1 MSVQSLTLSSALTE
15 SAPVRRRAA
24 EPDSGRA
31 AEAFTLP
38 DDTPRETASRAQ
50 DASAPRPKPERGQA
64 EDQSSPQ
71 RPDTKTS
78 DAKTN
83 AAKTNEDKAIDDK
96 ASVDKTDAAKTDAI
110 KPDAA
115 KTDAAKTNGVTQTLI
130 AVKPGETTPGAQ
142 AATASPPVQQDI
154 GALVSIAVAT
164 QAEAPASGEAV
175 KEKDAKG
182 VKDKATETP
191 AADPSALPTTPVE
204 GIIVPALPTIDL
216 SAAIVPGAVPAAATE
231 AAAPA
236 AGAVLAAGIA
246 KAGLASPKPAV
257 AASLQGDAAI
267 GGVGADAGGPADGA
281 GGKAQLTVGGQQSAH
296 AAKTAKE
303 EPAASSTAPQA
314 EFKPLELLQ
323 TPQNLVDLS
332 ALAQPRAGK
341 AGAAADL
348 TAPEQAAAGQATT
361 AHGQP
366 AAATQTTPLHMV
378 PIEIGMKALAGSRS
392 FDIRLD
398 PAELGRV
405 DVKLEVS
412 DKGEVSARLVVDRV
426 ETLHMLQR
434 DSRTL
439 ERAFEQAG
447 LKPSDAG
454 VEISLRDPAD
464 QSGFRQNRQQDD
476 APRRT
481 PTAMETGEDIVV
493 PAQPI
498 QTRRLVRL
506 GGVDLSI

>member
-15 SAPVRRRAA
+15 PAPVRRRAA

-50 DASAPRPKPERGQA
+50 DASAPRPKPERAQA

-71 RPDTKTS
+71 RPDAKTS

-83 AAKTNEDKAIDDK
+83 AAKTSA
-96 ASVDKTDAAKTDAI
+96 DKTDAAKTDAI
-110 KPDAA
+110 KTDAA
-115 KTDAAKTNGVTQTLI
+115 KTDAAKTNAATPVPI

-164 QAEAPASGEAV
+164 QAEAPASGDGV

-182 VKDKATETP
+182 VKDKAGETP
-191 AADPSALPTTPVE
+191 AVDPSALPTTPAE
-204 GIIVPALPTIDL
+204 GVVVPALPTIDL
-216 SAAIVPGAVPAAATE
+216 SAAIVPGAVPVAAAE

-257 AASLQGDAAI
+257 AAVSQGDAAI
-267 GGVGADAGGPADGA
+267 GGAGTDAGAPADGE
-281 GGKAQLTVGGQQSAH
+281 GGKAQLAIGGQQSAH
-296 AAKTAKE
+296 AAKTTKE
-303 EPAASSTAPQA
+303 EPAASSTAPAAPQA

-341 AGAAADL
+341 AGAGTDL
-348 TAPEQAAAGQATT
+348 TAPDQAAAGQATT

-481 PTAMETGEDIVV
+481 PTATETGEDIVV
-493 PAQPI
+493 PAQPV

>member
-1 MSVQSLTLSSALTE
+1 
-15 SAPVRRRAA
+15 
-24 EPDSGRA
+24 
-31 AEAFTLP
+31 
-38 DDTPRETASRAQ
+38 
-50 DASAPRPKPERGQA
+50 
-64 EDQSSPQ
+64 
-71 RPDTKTS
+71 
-78 DAKTN
+78 
-83 AAKTNEDKAIDDK
+83 
-96 ASVDKTDAAKTDAI
+96 
-110 KPDAA
+110 
-115 KTDAAKTNGVTQTLI
+115 
-130 AVKPGETTPGAQ
+130 
-142 AATASPPVQQDI
+142 
-154 GALVSIAVAT
+154 
-164 QAEAPASGEAV
+164 
-175 KEKDAKG
+175 
-182 VKDKATETP
+182 
-191 AADPSALPTTPVE
+191 
-204 GIIVPALPTIDL
+204 LPTIDL
-216 SAAIVPGAVPAAATE
+216 SAAIAPGAVPPAATE

-246 KAGLASPKPAV
+246 KAGFTSPKPA
-257 AASLQGDAAI
+257 AAAFLQGDAAI
-267 GGVGADAGGPADGA
+267 GGADAGAPADGE
-281 GGKAQLTVGGQQSAH
+281 GGKAQLAIGGQQAAH
-296 AAKTAKE
+296 AAKSAKE
-303 EPAASSTAPQA
+303 EPAASSTASVAPQA
-314 EFKPLELLQ
+314 DFKPLDLLQ

-348 TAPEQAAAGQATT
+348 ATPEQAAAGQATT
-361 AHGQP
+361 AHAQ
-366 AAATQTTPLHMV
+366 ASAATQTTPLHMV

-454 VEISLRDPAD
+454 VDITLRDPAD

-481 PTAMETGEDIVV
+481 PTATETGEDIVA

-498 QTRRLVRL
+498 PTRRLVRL

>member
-1 MSVQSLTLSSALTE
+1 VLCCSRPETPMSVQSLTLSSALTE
-15 SAPVRRRAA
+15 PAPVRRRAA

-38 DDTPRETASRAQ
+38 DDTPRERASPAQ
-50 DASAPRPKPERGQA
+50 DTSAPRPKPEQAQA

-71 RPDTKTS
+71 KSDARTS
-78 DAKTN
+78 DAKTD
-83 AAKTNEDKAIDDK
+83 ATKT
-96 ASVDKTDAAKTDAI
+96 
-110 KPDAA
+110 DAA
-115 KTDAAKTNGVTQTLI
+115 KTDAAKTDTAKTDAAKTNAATQTPI
-130 AVKPGETTPGAQ
+130 AVKPGETAPGAQ
-142 AATASPPVQQDI
+142 GATGSPPVQQDI

-191 AADPSALPTTPVE
+191 AVDPSALPATPAE
-204 GIIVPALPTIDL
+204 GVVVPALPTIDL
-216 SAAIVPGAVPAAATE
+216 SAAIVPGAVPAAAAE

-236 AGAVLAAGIA
+236 VGAVLAAGIA
-246 KAGLASPKPAV
+246 KAGLASPKLAIAV
-257 AASLQGDAAI
+257 SLQAHATGGAGADVGALADGEGGKAELAI
-267 GGVGADAGGPADGA
+267 GGQQTAHTTKPAREE
-281 GGKAQLTVGGQQSAH
+281 SA
-296 AAKTAKE
+296 AS
-303 EPAASSTAPQA
+303 PAASAAPQA

-348 TAPEQAAAGQATT
+348 IAPEQAAAGQATT

-366 AAATQTTPLHMV
+366 AAATQTTPLHMG

-454 VEISLRDPAD
+454 VEISLRDPSD

-476 APRRT
+476 ASRRT

>member
-15 SAPVRRRAA
+15 PAPVRRRAA

-38 DDTPRETASRAQ
+38 DDPSRETASRAQ
-50 DASAPRPKPERGQA
+50 DASAPRPKPERAQT

-71 RPDTKTS
+71 KP

-83 AAKTNEDKAIDDK
+83 ATQTSEDKAIEDK
-96 ASVDKTDAAKTDAI
+96 ASAGRTDAAKTDTT
-110 KPDAA
+110 KTDAV
-115 KTDAAKTNGVTQTLI
+115 KTDAAKTNAATPAPI

-142 AATASPPVQQDI
+142 AATASPPVQQDV

-164 QAEAPASGEAV
+164 QAEAQTGGDGV
-175 KEKDAKG
+175 KEKDAEG
-182 VKDKATETP
+182 PKDKAAETP
-191 AADPSALPTTPVE
+191 AADASALPTTPAE
-204 GIIVPALPTIDL
+204 GVVVLALPTIDL
-216 SAAIVPGAVPAAATE
+216 SAALVPAAVPAAATE

-236 AGAVLAAGIA
+236 AGAVPTAGIA
-246 KAGLASPKPAV
+246 KAGLASPKSAV
-257 AASLQGDAAI
+257 AAFLQGDAAV
-267 GGVGADAGGPADGA
+267 GGAGADVGAPANGE
-281 GGKAQLTVGGQQSAH
+281 GGKAQLAIGGQQTAH

-303 EPAASSTAPQA
+303 EPAASSTAPAAPQA
-314 EFKPLELLQ
+314 DFKPLELLQ

-341 AGAAADL
+341 TGAAADL
-348 TAPEQAAAGQATT
+348 ATPEQTAAGQATT
-361 AHGQP
+361 AHGQA

-454 VEISLRDPAD
+454 VDISLRDPAD

-476 APRRT
+476 APRRP
-481 PTAMETGEDIVV
+481 PTVSETGEDIVA
-493 PAQPI
+493 PAKPI

>member
-1 MSVQSLTLSSALTE
+1 VLCCSRPETPMSVQSLTLSSALTE
-15 SAPVRRRAA
+15 PAPVRRRAA

-38 DDTPRETASRAQ
+38 DDTPRERASPAQ
-50 DASAPRPKPERGQA
+50 DTSAPRPKPEQAQA

-71 RPDTKTS
+71 KSDARTS
-78 DAKTN
+78 DAKTD
-83 AAKTNEDKAIDDK
+83 ATKT
-96 ASVDKTDAAKTDAI
+96 
-110 KPDAA
+110 DAA
-115 KTDAAKTNGVTQTLI
+115 KTDAAKTDTAKTDAAKTNAATQTPI
-130 AVKPGETTPGAQ
+130 AVKPGETAPGAQ
-142 AATASPPVQQDI
+142 GATGSPPVQQDI

-191 AADPSALPTTPVE
+191 AVDPSALPATPAE
-204 GIIVPALPTIDL
+204 GVVVPALPTIDL
-216 SAAIVPGAVPAAATE
+216 SAAIVPGAVPAAAAE

-236 AGAVLAAGIA
+236 VGAVLAAGIA
-246 KAGLASPKPAV
+246 KAGLASPKLAIAV
-257 AASLQGDAAI
+257 SLQAHATGGAGADVGALADGEGGKAELAI
-267 GGVGADAGGPADGA
+267 GGQQTAHTTKPAREE
-281 GGKAQLTVGGQQSAH
+281 SA
-296 AAKTAKE
+296 AS
-303 EPAASSTAPQA
+303 PAASAAPQA

-348 TAPEQAAAGQATT
+348 IAPEQAAAGQATT

-454 VEISLRDPAD
+454 VEISLRDPSD

>member
-15 SAPVRRRAA
+15 PAPVRRRAA

-38 DDTPRETASRAQ
+38 DDTPRERAAPAQ
-50 DASAPRPKPERGQA
+50 DTSAPRPKPERAQA

-71 RPDTKTS
+71 KP

-83 AAKTNEDKAIDDK
+83 AAKTSEDKASADK
-96 ASVDKTDAAKTDAI
+96 VSADKTDAAKT
-110 KPDAA
+110 DAA
-115 KTDAAKTNGVTQTLI
+115 KTDAAKTNAATQAPT

-142 AATASPPVQQDI
+142 GATGSAPVQQDI

-164 QAEAPASGEAV
+164 QAEAPTSGDGV

-182 VKDKATETP
+182 VKDKATETS
-191 AADPSALPTTPVE
+191 AVDASALPTTPAE
-204 GIIVPALPTIDL
+204 GVVVPALPTIDL
-216 SAAIVPGAVPAAATE
+216 SAAIAPGAVPPAATE

-236 AGAVLAAGIA
+236 AGAVLAGGIA

-257 AASLQGDAAI
+257 SAFLQGDAAI
-267 GGVGADAGGPADGA
+267 GGAGVDASVPADGE
-281 GGKAQLTVGGQQSAH
+281 GGKPQLAIGGQQTAH
-296 AAKTAKE
+296 TTKLGKE
-303 EPAASSTAPQA
+303 EPAASPAASAAPQA

-332 ALAQPRAGK
+332 ALTQPRAGK
-341 AGAAADL
+341 TGAAADL
-348 TAPEQAAAGQATT
+348 AAPEQAAAGQATT

-481 PTAMETGEDIVV
+481 PTATETGEDIVV

>member
-1 MSVQSLTLSSALTE
+1 V
-15 SAPVRRRAA
+15 P
-24 EPDSGRA
+24 
-31 AEAFTLP
+31 
-38 DDTPRETASRAQ
+38 TA
-50 DASAPRPKPERGQA
+50 
-64 EDQSSPQ
+64 
-71 RPDTKTS
+71 
-78 DAKTN
+78 
-83 AAKTNEDKAIDDK
+83 
-96 ASVDKTDAAKTDAI
+96 
-110 KPDAA
+110 
-115 KTDAAKTNGVTQTLI
+115 
-130 AVKPGETTPGAQ
+130 
-142 AATASPPVQQDI
+142 
-154 GALVSIAVAT
+154 AT
-164 QAEAPASGEAV
+164 QA
-175 KEKDAKG
+175 
-182 VKDKATETP
+182 T
-191 AADPSALPTTPVE
+191 
-204 GIIVPALPTIDL
+204 
-216 SAAIVPGAVPAAATE
+216 
-231 AAAPA
+231 APA
-236 AGAVLAAGIA
+236 AGAALAAGIA
-246 KAGLASPKPAV
+246 KAGLISPKPAV
-257 AASLQGDAAI
+257 ATSLQGDAA
-267 GGVGADAGGPADGA
+267 GNAGADAGVRADGE
-281 GGKAQLTVGGQQSAH
+281 GGKAQLASGGQQAVH
-296 AAKTAKE
+296 AAKTGKD
-303 EPAASSTAPQA
+303 EPTSSSTAPAGSQA

-348 TAPEQAAAGQATT
+348 VTPEQAAAGQATT
-361 AHGQP
+361 AHGQA

-454 VEISLRDPAD
+454 VDISLRDPAD

-481 PTAMETGEDIVV
+481 PTATETGEDIVA